1 MRHHQTV
8 VSVEEQRS
16 SKTILVI
23 ENDEG
28 IGEVFR
34 CALSQDLSYAPIIAT
49 TGKEALSILT
59 SMPVHLLLID
69 YHLADMNGLHLYDH
83 LHAQEGFH
91 HLPAIITSTSLERHT
106 QELVARNLIGL
117 GKPFDLDDLF
127 EAVNKALEDR

>member
-1 MRHHQTV
+1 MQHYQEALCIEEHQ
-8 VSVEEQRS
+8 R

-23 ENDEG
+23 EDDKA

-34 CALSQDLSYAPIIAT
+34 FALSQEASYTPIIAR

-83 LHAQEGFH
+83 LQMQESFH
-91 HLPAIITSTSLERHT
+91 HLPAIIMSASLERHT
-106 QELVARNLIGL
+106 QELAERDLVGL
-117 GKPFDLDDLF
+117 SKPFELDDLF
-127 EAVNKALEDR
+127 ETVKTALG